1 MSVSAPSPSAPP
13 VLKCLLRLL
22 LQGLRNPIGTWLKTL
37 TFPGTSPNSN
47 LSSRV
52 GGPKTPPGSNGP
64 VAPQCESR
72 NNPGP
77 PTRPLLATP
86 VNLPLSSRTPRSN
99 GPFILLVNNGAA
111 NTPDL

>member
-37 TFPGTSPNSN
+37 TVPGSSPNSN

-64 VAPQCESR
+64 VAAQCESR
-72 NNPGP
+72 KNPGP
-77 PTRPLLATP
+77 QTRPLLATP
-86 VNLPLSSRTPRSN
+86 VNLPLASLTPRSKR
-99 GPFILLVNNGAA
+99 PFILFPIVGSA
-111 NTPDL
+111 NTPYL